1 MESFD
6 IYSWI
11 LSSEIRDWMNLDDPS
26 AFCDLQKWLFGKE
39 GPKELME
46 CHLLQSSMGSGL
58 PIQPDGSCPW
68 PMTAC
73 I

>member
-26 AFCDLQKWLFGKE
+26 AFCDLQKWLFGK
-39 GPKELME
+39 K
-46 CHLLQSSMGSGL
+46 GL
-58 PIQPDGSCPW
+58 KSLWNVI
-68 PMTAC
+68 
-73 I
+73 

>member
-26 AFCDLQKWLFGKE
+26 AFCDLQKWLFGKK
-39 GPKELME
+39 GPKSLWNVI
-46 CHLLQSSMGSGL
+46 QDGWGSSS
-58 PIQPDGSCPW
+58 
-68 PMTAC
+68 A
-73 I
+73 